1 MVAAAAAAADDNVAS
16 HASQPGQ
23 AGRRG
28 EICRNRRVLGGVG
41 WEREGER
48 GRERERVSG
57 LPMLAFSSRSIYG
70 DRTAG
75 REEGRKGKRERER
88 EKGRERDKI

>member
-41 WEREGER
+41 ERESEREGESLR
-48 GRERERVSG
+48 FADASLLRSVDIWRPHCREG
-57 LPMLAFSSRSIYG
+57 
-70 DRTAG
+70 G
-75 REEGRKGKRERER
+75 REEGKARER

>member
-1 MVAAAAAAADDNVAS
+1 MVAAAAAADDNVAS

-41 WEREGER
+41 EREGEGESLWFADASLLKSVDIWR
-48 GRERERVSG
+48 PHCREG
-57 LPMLAFSSRSIYG
+57 
-70 DRTAG
+70 G
-75 REEGRKGKRERER
+75 REEGKARERER

>member
-41 WEREGER
+41 EREGEEESLWFADASLLKSVDIWR
-48 GRERERVSG
+48 PHCREG
-57 LPMLAFSSRSIYG
+57 
-70 DRTAG
+70 G
-75 REEGRKGKRERER
+75 REEGKE
-88 EKGRERDKI
+88 RERDKI